1 MGDKRNPREDSGRG
15 RRSVGATRNATGWTG
30 GGTGDRLCYRE
41 VKDCPDNVGV
51 MLGAPFEFV
60 FCEGL
65 LGCCPAAVR
74 ARLIATDL
82 KGLFRARPMNV
93 ALLPWVVRVEESP
106 ASHDE
111 VRKRGVRARVSYE
124 KLAK

>member
-1 MGDKRNPREDSGRG
+1 M
-15 RRSVGATRNATGWTG
+15 
-30 GGTGDRLCYRE
+30 CYRE
-41 VKDCPDNVGV
+41 AKDRPDNVGV
-51 MLGAPFEFV
+51 LLGAPLEIV
-60 FCEGL
+60 LCEGL
-65 LGCCPAAVR
+65 LGCCPAAVW

-82 KGLFRARPMNV
+82 KGLFRAGPMNV

>member
-1 MGDKRNPREDSGRG
+1 MGNECNAGEGSGRG
-15 RRSVGATRNATGWTG
+15 RRSVGTTGNTTR
-30 GGTGDRLCYRE
+30 GTRGSVGDWLCYRE
-41 VKDCPDNVGV
+41 TEDRPDNVGV
-51 MLGAPFEFV
+51 MFSALLKV
-60 FCEGL
+60 VLCESL
-65 LGCCPAAVR
+65 LGCCPAAVW
-74 ARLIATDL
+74 ARLVATDF
-82 KGLFRARPMNV
+82 KGLFCARPMNV

>member
-1 MGDKRNPREDSGRG
+1 
-15 RRSVGATRNATGWTG
+15 
-30 GGTGDRLCYRE
+30 
-41 VKDCPDNVGV
+41 
-51 MLGAPFEFV
+51 MLGTPFESV

-82 KGLFRARPMNV
+82 KGLFHARPMNIV
-93 ALLPWVVRVEESP
+93 LLPWVVRVEESP

-111 VRKRGVRARVSYE
+111 VREGKRGVRARVSYE

>member
-1 MGDKRNPREDSGRG
+1 
-15 RRSVGATRNATGWTG
+15 
-30 GGTGDRLCYRE
+30 
-41 VKDCPDNVGV
+41 
-51 MLGAPFEFV
+51 MLSAPLEFV

-65 LGCCPAAVR
+65 LGCCLAAVR
-74 ARLIATDL
+74 AQLIATDL
-82 KGLFRARPMNV
+82 KGLFSTGPMNV
-93 ALLPWVVRVEESP
+93 ALLPWVVRVEESL

>member
-15 RRSVGATRNATGWTG
+15 RRSVGATGNMTRWMRG
-30 GGTGDRLCYRE
+30 GPGDRLCYRE
-41 VKDCPDNVGV
+41 AKDRLDNIGV
-51 MLGAPFEFV
+51 MFGVLLKFV

-65 LGCCPAAVR
+65 LGCCPAAVW

-82 KGLFRARPMNV
+82 KGLFRAGPMNV